1 LQETQDIET
10 TEEQNH
16 KNSAWINWYEF
27 APQANILVIRVSQV
41 DETKL
46 TSETGIIMAV
56 KQSNVTDRPYYGE
69 VVSMGPDTKKESN
82 IEIGNIVYFP
92 PQNAFDL
99 GMVHKESNGDY
110 YLMTTADRIDGIRV
124 KDVRNL

>member
-1 LQETQDIET
+1 M
-10 TEEQNH
+10 EENTH
-16 KNSAWINWYEF
+16 KNSAWINWWEF
-27 APQANILVIRVSQV
+27 SPQADILVIRVSKV

-46 TSETGIIMAV
+46 TTDTGIIMAV

-69 VVSMGPDTKKESN
+69 VVSMGPDAMKDSN

-99 GMVHKESNGDY
+99 GMVNKESNGDY

-124 KDVRNL
+124 KDVRVL

>member
-1 LQETQDIET
+1 MSQE
-10 TEEQNH
+10 
-16 KNSAWINWYEF
+16 SSSPSSWINWYEF
-27 APQANILVIRVSQV
+27 APQDNILVIRVSPV

-46 TSETGIIMAV
+46 TSDTGIIVAV

-69 VVSMGPDTKKESN
+69 VVSMGPKAREESN
-82 IEIGNIVYFP
+82 IQIGNIVYFP

-99 GMVHKESNGDY
+99 GMVKKEDNGDY

-124 KDVRNL
+124 KDVRTL

>member
-1 LQETQDIET
+1 MQEKT

-27 APQANILVIRVSQV
+27 APQSNILVIRVSQV

-46 TSETGIIMAV
+46 TTDSGIIMAV

-69 VVSMGPDTKKESN
+69 VVSMGPDAKKESTV
-82 IEIGNIVYFP
+82 EVGNIVYFP

-99 GMVHKESNGDY
+99 GMVQKESNGDY

-124 KDVRNL
+124 KDVRDL